1 MTKKDEIIDQ
11 TLQLLAYSDKMPL
24 KYKQLKKFMDDYII
38 NEKKISKSI
47 KKQINE
53 KNDIKD
59 IYQRFV
65 QEHLEKNINLQ
76 KILDLWEIRKN
87 ELSI

>member
-38 NEKKISKSI
+38 NEKKTSKSI
-47 KKQINE
+47 KKKINE

>member
-24 KYKQLKKFMDDYII
+24 KYKELKKFIDDYII

>member
-38 NEKKISKSI
+38 NEKKTSKCI
-47 KKQINE
+47 KKEN
-53 KNDIKD
+53 K
-59 IYQRFV
+59 
-65 QEHLEKNINLQ
+65 
-76 KILDLWEIRKN
+76 
-87 ELSI
+87 

>member
-38 NEKKISKSI
+38 NEKKTSKSI
-47 KKQINE
+47 KNKINE

-65 QEHLEKNINLQ
+65 KEHLEKNINLQ

>member
-38 NEKKISKSI
+38 NEKKTSKCI
-47 KKQINE
+47 KKKINE

-65 QEHLEKNINLQ
+65 KEHLEKNINLQ